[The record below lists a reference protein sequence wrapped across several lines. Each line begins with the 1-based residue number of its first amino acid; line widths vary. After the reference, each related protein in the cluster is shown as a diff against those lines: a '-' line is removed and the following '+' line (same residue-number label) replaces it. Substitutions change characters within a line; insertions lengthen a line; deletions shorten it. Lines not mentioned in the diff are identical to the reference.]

1 MFIGIFTFYCV
12 RFLPYFNLDS
22 PALHF
27 SFAPFDLDCIIVFT
41 VTFLTLV
48 VVVLDIMHLTTIQ

>member
-12 RFLPYFNLDS
+12 HFLPYFNLDL

-27 SFAPFDLDCIIVFT
+27 SFAPFHLDHIIIFAMM
-41 VTFLTLV
+41 FLTLI
-48 VVVLDIMHLTTIQ
+48 VVVLDIVHLTTIQ